1 MIPIERNT
9 IDWNAVKADFLSGS
23 SYGVLSKKYGVTKSM
38 VYRKSQSE
46 NWAKL
51 KKRIR
56 NETERKTIEKVSD
69 VLSDNA
75 AVAAEIKSLLLRKL
89 RKEILSM
96 PDSTGSEMYQNIVT
110 TSYDDKKK
118 ESRRSDGGK
127 RYKLR
132 DFTLAYKDL
141 TEDMPKEA
149 DTTTLDKLDALLQE
163 AWDAAYR

>member
-1 MIPIERNT
+1 
-9 IDWNAVKADFLSGS
+9 
-23 SYGVLSKKYGVTKSM
+23 M

-89 RKEILSM
+89 KKEILSM

-110 TSYDDKKK
+110 TSYDDKKR

-163 AWDAAYR
+163 AWDAAHC

>member
-23 SYGVLSKKYGVTKSM
+23 SYGVLSKKYGCAKSTIYNKAQLERW
-38 VYRKSQSE
+38 V
-46 NWAKL
+46 KL
-51 KKRIR
+51 RKRIA

-75 AVAAEIKSLLLRKL
+75 AVAAEIKSILLHRL

-110 TSYDDKKK
+110 TSYDEKKK

-149 DTTTLDKLDALLQE
+149 DTSTLDKLDSLLQE

>member
-1 MIPIERNT
+1 
-9 IDWNAVKADFLSGS
+9 
-23 SYGVLSKKYGVTKSM
+23 M

-46 NWAKL
+46 NWVKL